1 MNEAVVRQANKDD
14 LPFIYST
21 WLRSYRY
28 NSQFARKLT
37 NKVYY
42 EWHHKAIERI
52 LARGATC
59 LVVCDESDTSVV
71 FGYLVWEL
79 AGPYSIVH
87 FAYVKKA
94 FRNLGLMNQLLKA
107 SNAKFNIFSHYTEF
121 CDEYLKRHEELT
133 YVPYT
138 I

>member
-1 MNEAVVRQANKDD
+1 MNEAVIREVTNDD
-14 LPFIYST
+14 LPFVYST

-59 LVVCDESDTSVV
+59 SIICDEHDRNVV

-79 AGPYSIVH
+79 AGPHAIIH

-94 FRNLGLMNQLLKA
+94 FRNLGLMNQLLQA
-107 SNAKFNIFSHYTEF
+107 SGKTFNMFSHYTEF
-121 CDEYLKRHEELT
+121 CDEYAKRHELVYCP
-133 YVPYT
+133 YV